1 MAKRKQHYE
10 IREHVSGS
18 FIGATGR
25 VRYEVEAGVVTEG
38 EIDPE
43 VLDVLLATG
52 TAVKAAK
59 PAESEESA

>member
-10 IREHVSGS
+10 ILEHVSGS
-18 FIGATGR
+18 FIGTTGR
-25 VRYEVEAGVVTEG
+25 VRYEAEAGVIAEG

-59 PAESEESA
+59 SAESEESE